1 MKKLQVV
8 IFLVIISIIS
18 LGMKLYL
25 VNFSLFPV
33 EDAIGYILRSISI
46 TNGDFSALSAKTLGW
61 PIFLSPFVSFID
73 SENFID
79 YVNTARLVSLSISTG
94 SIFMMYKIGRKFF
107 TEKYSIVAACLFAFE
122 PHLNYNSGQALS
134 EPLYILIF
142 MISFYFILSYRTRFH
157 YLSFLFVGILWWVRW
172 PGIVML
178 LVVSIIFFYYSKLEG
193 KTFGKYFLCI
203 GIFLLV
209 SSPMLL
215 NKFDTFGDP
224 LYFDYGGKIF
234 TGEFGTLQSVN
245 TSNLDYTA
253 INYIDEHGIMQFID
267 RFFITGI
274 FNIVEQLTRISF
286 PYLIFLIPFGIIFSL
301 RAFDQ
306 TQKFVNANWILI
318 LTTLSL
324 MVIIFAV
331 IPERRF
337 LFYLFPFLIIFGTIP
352 IQRLIEYGLS
362 TFSFT
367 HKQKNYS
374 LLIIILIVI
383 ILSSLF
389 LTRYDIQDQSEQQEQ
404 IEFIKLL
411 NDRISGKILDAG
423 NTLKGINYLNLS
435 EPNTKFRSIGQ
446 EGIIMSSISYNE
458 NINVINIFGSTLNDF
473 ILNSEQENLKY
484 IAINEEGIT
493 EIWYPFLSNIYENE
507 QNYSYLKKILDT
519 NELGF
524 KKFKVKVF
532 EIDYNKF
539 HEIRS

>member
-1 MKKLQVV
+1 
-8 IFLVIISIIS
+8 
-18 LGMKLYL
+18 
-25 VNFSLFPV
+25 
-33 EDAIGYILRSISI
+33 
-46 TNGDFSALSAKTLGW
+46 
-61 PIFLSPFVSFID
+61 
-73 SENFID
+73 
-79 YVNTARLVSLSISTG
+79 
-94 SIFMMYKIGRKFF
+94 
-107 TEKYSIVAACLFAFE
+107 
-122 PHLNYNSGQALS
+122 
-134 EPLYILIF
+134 
-142 MISFYFILSYRTRFH
+142 
-157 YLSFLFVGILWWVRW
+157 
-172 PGIVML
+172 ML

-215 NKFDTFGDP
+215 NKFDTYGDP

-253 INYIDEHGIMQFID
+253 INYIDEHGIMQFLD

-367 HKQKNYS
+367 HKQKNSS

-446 EGIIMSSISYNE
+446 EGIIMSSVLYNE

-493 EIWYPFLSNIYENE
+493 EIWYPFLSDIYENE

-539 HEIRS
+539 HELRS

>member
-1 MKKLQVV
+1 
-8 IFLVIISIIS
+8 
-18 LGMKLYL
+18 MKLYL

-33 EDAIGYILRSISI
+33 EDAIGYTLRSISI

-94 SIFMMYKIGRKFF
+94 SIFVMYKLGRKFF
-107 TEKYSIVAACLFAFE
+107 PEKYSIVAACLFAFE

-142 MISFYFILSYRTRFH
+142 MISFYFILSYRTRLH

-253 INYIDEHGIMQFID
+253 INYIDEHGIMQFLD

-367 HKQKNYS
+367 HKQKNS
-374 LLIIILIVI
+374 ALLIIILIVI

-411 NDRISGKILDAG
+411 HDRISGKILDAG

-446 EGIIMSSISYNE
+446 EGIIMSSLLYTE
-458 NINVINIFGSTLNDF
+458 NINVIHIFGSTLNDF

-493 EIWYPFLSNIYENE
+493 EIWYPFLSDIYKNE

-539 HEIRS
+539 HELRS